1 MRCSAIS
8 EVSDRLRNRICL
20 VCCLPPSSGQT
31 YTLTCIDRFTRWP
44 EAIPISNI
52 TAETVAQA
60 FLAHWI
66 SCFGVSQIITTD
78 RSEQFESHLFA
89 SLISHF
95 LGFTRLGT
103 AAYHP
108 MVNGLVKRFHRQLKV
123 SLKATENS
131 SHWTERLPLVLLGIR
146 TAVKADLGHS
156 FSERVYG
163 TTLCVQG
170 EFFSLNIAKHAFQKT
185 S

>member
-1 MRCSAIS
+1 M
-8 EVSDRLRNRICL
+8 DLHDGLRPFQSLTSLQKLSLKPSSLIGSL
-20 VCCLPPSSGQT
+20 VLVFHKSLPPIG
-31 YTLTCIDRFTRWP
+31 
-44 EAIPISNI
+44 ASN
-52 TAETVAQA
+52 
-60 FLAHWI
+60 
-66 SCFGVSQIITTD
+66 SN
-78 RSEQFESHLFA
+78 FESHLFA

-95 LGFTRLGT
+95 LGFTRIGT

-108 MVNGLVKRFHRQLKV
+108 MVNGLVKRFHRQLKA
-123 SLKATENS
+123 SLKATEDP
-131 SHWTERLPLVLLGIR
+131 SHWTERLPLMLLGIR

-163 TTLCVQG
+163 TTLCLPG